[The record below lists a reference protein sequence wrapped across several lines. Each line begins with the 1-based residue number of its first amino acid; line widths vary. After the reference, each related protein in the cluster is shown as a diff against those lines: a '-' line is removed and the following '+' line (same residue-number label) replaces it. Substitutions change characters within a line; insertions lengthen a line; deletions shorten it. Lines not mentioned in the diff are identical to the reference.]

1 MTNAASA
8 AGDRY
13 YVYRPFLNL
22 VGTSEGTDKG
32 DGYNETLGYGI
43 MLDGKVTKGKGT
55 DVNLIGMTLD
65 QVDALQTRM
74 LKDPDNRRL
83 SSSAIGRYQVI
94 RTTLRAIRKQ
104 LPSTYPGSRLFDADC
119 QDEIACYLLGQ
130 RGIDKWL
137 AGRLALD
144 TLIRNL
150 AQEWASIPK
159 PDGKGHYA
167 GQHAGVSVSQ
177 VKAALAEVGRRH
189 AEGQPKIEVK
199 VPVPVDTPVVPE
211 KIDREVKKKTNLWGW
226 LTTIFGSG
234 GVGVAGLLGADWQT
248 IIAIGGLAIVMLVIV
263 ILLRR
268 QIIGA
273 VEDIRG
279 AVEG

>member
-1 MTNAASA
+1 MTNAPSG

-13 YVYRPFLNL
+13 FVYRPILDL
-22 VGTSEGTDKG
+22 LGKSEGTDKG
-32 DGYNETLGYGI
+32 RGYNETLGYGM
-43 MLDGKVTKGKGT
+43 MLDGKVTKGKGPT
-55 DVNLIGMTLD
+55 VVLCLMTLD
-65 QVDALQTRM
+65 QVDALQSRM
-74 LKDPDNRRL
+74 LKDPDNKRL
-83 SSSAIGRYQVI
+83 NSSAIGRYQVI

-104 LPSTYPGSRLFDADC
+104 LPATYPGSRMFDADC

-137 AGRLALD
+137 ANRMSTD

-150 AQEWASIPK
+150 AMEWASIPK

-167 GQHAGVSVSQ
+167 GQNAGVTVDQ
-177 VKAALAEVGRRH
+177 VKAALADVSRRH
-189 AEGQPKIEVK
+189 MQGQPKIEVQ
-199 VPVPVDTPVVPE
+199 TPVVPKTVE
-211 KIDREVKKKTNLWGW
+211 TEVKKKTNLWGW

-234 GVGVAGLLGADWQT
+234 GAGLAGLLGADWQT
-248 IIAIGGLAIVMLVIV
+248 VLAIGGLAVVMLVIV

>member
-13 YVYRPFLNL
+13 YVYRPMLDL
-22 VGTSEGTDKG
+22 IGKSEGTDKG
-32 DGYNETLGYGI
+32 RGYNETLGYGI
-43 MLDGKVTKGKGT
+43 MLDGRVTKGKGPT
-55 DVNLIGMTLD
+55 VDLVKMTLD
-65 QVDALQTRM
+65 QVDKLQSRM
-74 LKDPDNRRL
+74 LKDPDNKRL
-83 SSSAIGRYQVI
+83 NSSAIGRYQVI

-104 LPSTYPGSRLFDADC
+104 LPDRYPVTRLFDANC
-119 QDEIACYLLGQ
+119 QDEIACYLLGL

-137 AGRLALD
+137 AGRLSLD

-177 VKAALAEVGRRH
+177 VKNALAEVARRH
-189 AEGQPKIEVK
+189 AQGQPKIER
-199 VPVPVDTPVVPE
+199 PVVPDEVE
-211 KIDREVKKKTNLWGW
+211 KEVQKKTGLWGW
-226 LTTIFGSG
+226 VTSILG
-234 GVGVAGLLGADWQT
+234 GGGAGLAGLLGADWQT
-248 IIAIGGLAIVMLVIV
+248 VLAIGGVALVMLLMV

-268 QIIGA
+268 QIVA
-273 VEDIRG
+273 ALQEIR
-279 AVEG
+279 EGLA